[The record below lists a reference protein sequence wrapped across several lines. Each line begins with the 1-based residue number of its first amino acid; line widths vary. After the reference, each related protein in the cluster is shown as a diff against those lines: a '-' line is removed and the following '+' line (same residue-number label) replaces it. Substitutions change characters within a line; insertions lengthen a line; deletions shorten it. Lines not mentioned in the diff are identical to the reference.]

1 MQLHIRDTG
10 SGISAEQLAN
20 IFEPLYTTKPE
31 GTGLG
36 LYIVREIMAAH
47 AGHVSVESA
56 SEQGTTFTL
65 TLPQAG
71 GPTPVGVPFGPAG

>member
-1 MQLHIRDTG
+1 M
-10 SGISAEQLAN
+10 SAEQLAH

-47 AGHVSVESA
+47 AGHVTVESA
-56 SEQGTTFTL
+56 IGQGITFTL
-65 TLPQAG
+65 MLPQ
-71 GPTPVGVPFGPAG
+71 VGDAIPDHEWGKVGTSSSL